1 MLIFCLRFITAL
13 HNVFEFLN
21 VKIYFLPIPSRIYR
35 YYGCEYGRE
44 IAQQYNANQPTR
56 L

>member
-21 VKIYFLPIPSRIYR
+21 VKIYFLPIPSRKYR